1 MIMIVVKIILLLIG
15 VLALIASYNLPKNS
29 EDPEDKKPEKCYNV
43 SGHLYLKTY
52 LNVSIFCFVVFYFMG
67 GFGSQKKNGTS
78 NESNTSSVLHI
89 GEKYYFYD
97 ANNELECQ
105 ECDRCWCIIFN
116 DVSHAE
122 MWSEPCS
129 KSSLKSCTANVTY
142 RFDRK
147 TNTVT
152 ILNIDNENV
161 TTDCKSRFKGEWAF
175 SEGKFG
181 KRFYSKSHP
190 GCDFNNSNY

>member
-1 MIMIVVKIILLLIG
+1 MIVVKIILLVIG
-15 VLALIASYNLPKNS
+15 VLALVASYNIPKNS
-29 EDPEDKKPEKCYNV
+29 EDPEDKKPEKSYNV

-52 LNVSIFCFVVFYFMG
+52 LNLSIFCFVIFYFIG
-67 GFGSQKKNGTS
+67 GFSDQKKNETS
-78 NESNTSSVLHI
+78 NESITSSVLHI
-89 GEKYYFYD
+89 GEKYYFFD

-129 KSSLKSCTANVTY
+129 KSSLKSCTSNVTY
-142 RFDRK
+142 RFDRN

-152 ILNIDNENV
+152 ILNIDNGNV
-161 TTDCKSRFKGEWAF
+161 TAGCKSRFKGEWTF